1 MVIPWVIPML
11 WRIFGYVVCML
22 RVTSNKTKITITS
35 LVVVRSYPPTPSAYS
50 STLASGVAL
59 LLRWDEFIDERRTVR
74 SPSPLTPLLSVSSR
88 FNFTHTQ
95 PLHGRVAYR
104 KKSHP
109 VARQV
114 VRRSE
119 EDLGGVVHSY
129 AP

>member
-1 MVIPWVIPML
+1 MVIPML

-35 LVVVRSYPPTPSAYS
+35 LVRSYPPCRQPRPVQ
-50 STLASGVAL
+50 LASGVAL

-95 PLHGRVAYR
+95 PLHGHVAYR

>member
-1 MVIPWVIPML
+1 VIPML

-35 LVVVRSYPPTPSAYS
+35 LVRSYPPTPSG
-50 STLASGVAL
+50 TASKRCRFM

-74 SPSPLTPLLSVSSR
+74 SPSPLTPLLTVSSR

>member
-35 LVVVRSYPPTPSAYS
+35 HCPVVPARTPSGTA
-50 STLASGVAL
+50 TLASGVAL
-59 LLRWDEFIDERRTVR
+59 LLRCWDEFIDERRTVR
-74 SPSPLTPLLSVSSR
+74 SPSPLTPLLTVSSR

>member
-1 MVIPWVIPML
+1 MVIPML

-35 LVVVRSYPPTPSAYS
+35 LVRSYPPTPSAYS